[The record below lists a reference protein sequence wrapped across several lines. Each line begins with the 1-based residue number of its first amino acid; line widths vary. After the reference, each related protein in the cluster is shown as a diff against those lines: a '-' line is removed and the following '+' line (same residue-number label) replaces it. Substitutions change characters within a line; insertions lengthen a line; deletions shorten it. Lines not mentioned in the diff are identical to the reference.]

1 MSDRLAVIIL
11 ESFFLTT
18 FIVLSLFIIFGKRG
32 VFARVLANKTRD
44 LVMFL
49 VSAQI
54 VLTAFMARVWG
65 VVFVS
70 GFEKFVNF
78 VSANIFPVIAVVF
91 LTLLIIHLWRDIRSL
106 LSS

>member
-18 FIVLSLFIIFGKRG
+18 FIVPSLFIIFGKRG

-49 VSAQI
+49 VSAI

-91 LTLLIIHLWRDIRSL
+91 LTLLMIHLWRDIRSL